1 MKNLLTRAEAA
12 KLSTAEKEKGR
23 RVVFTNGC
31 FDILHAGHVRYLT
44 AARER
49 GDLLVVGLN
58 SDSSVRRLKGA
69 TRPINGEQDRAEVLL
84 GLKAVDY
91 VTIFDEDTA
100 AETIAAL
107 EPGIYA
113 KGADYTRE
121 TLPESKLVEGYGGE
135 VAFIELVEGRSTTGI
150 IARAAAGKSA
160 AGDCCE

>member
-1 MKNLLTRAEAA
+1 MKNLLTRSEAA
-12 KLSTAEKEKGR
+12 NLCAAEKAKGR

-44 AARER
+44 EARSR

-69 TRPINGEQDRAEVLL
+69 ARPVNGEQDRAEVLL

-91 VTIFDEDTA
+91 VTIFSEDTA

-107 EPGIYA
+107 EPSVYA

-121 TLPESKLVEGYGGE
+121 TLPEAKLVEGYGGE
-135 VAFIELVEGRSTTGI
+135 VAFIDLVPGRSTSGI
-150 IARAAAGKSA
+150 IARAAAGKA
-160 AGDCCE
+160 AGERL